1 MRLLK
6 ITAVVATMLAAAA
19 PTTAQAEWPEK
30 PIEMVCATSA
40 GSGAANWCLLMA
52 ELVGKELGTS
62 IEVLFKPA
70 GAGNEAATYVSE
82 RPADGYTWLQRN
94 TSYGGYMNLPTFRPD
109 PEVFQVPVEIE
120 KFLYVIAVKGDSPYK
135 TWEELIAA
143 MKSAPEPLSV
153 AANKPGSAH
162 HLHLV
167 KLFEAAGVP
176 WKYVPYNGSG
186 GAMRDTLGG
195 HVDLA
200 IGPPGI
206 WMPHVESGG
215 ARFLFLINEEKVD
228 RPGIAGLPIP
238 SDVGMNYDI
247 IHQIQG
253 VFTTKGTPAE
263 VDAKIASAFKA
274 VTEGD
279 AYKDYISKNVHVVP
293 AFSGDLEA
301 NTKRFHELRATMK
314 KALTDAGILK

>member
-1 MRLLK
+1 MRLLN
-6 ITAVVATMLAAAA
+6 ITAACAVLSLAAAA
-19 PTTAQAEWPEK
+19 APAQAEWPEK

-40 GSGAANWCLLMA
+40 GSGAANWCLLMS
-52 ELVGKELGTS
+52 ELVSKELGTP

-70 GAGNEAATYVSE
+70 GAGNEAATYVAE

-109 PEVFQVPVEIE
+109 PEQFNVAVEIE

-135 TWEELIAA
+135 SWEELLEG
-143 MKSAPEPLSV
+143 MKSAQEPLSV

-167 KLFEAAGVP
+167 KLFDAAGVP

-195 HVDLA
+195 HTDLA

-206 WMPHVESGG
+206 WMPHVESGN

-228 RPGIAGLPIP
+228 RPGLADLPIP
-238 SDVGMNYDI
+238 SDYGMNYDI
-247 IHQIQG
+247 IHQVQG
-253 VFTTKGTPAE
+253 IFSKKGTPKE
-263 VDAKIASAFKA
+263 VTDKIAAAFKT
-274 VTEGD
+274 VTEGE
-279 AYKDYISKNVHVVP
+279 AYVEYISKNVHVVP
-293 AFSGDLEA
+293 NFSDDLDA
-301 NTKRFHELRATMK
+301 NTKRFHALRATMK
-314 KALTDAGILK
+314 DALTEAGILN